1 MARSKQK
8 SVYICQQCGH
18 ESAKWLGKCPDCE
31 AWSSYQEEIRQKV
44 KSSSQ
49 IRHAPAQ
56 VSPLLEGDVE
66 SHPRISTGITELD
79 RTLGGGIIPGMVVM
93 IGGDPGIG
101 KSTLMLQMLDKMTS
115 TKNLLYISGEES
127 KSQVLL
133 RAKRLGLSASNI
145 LFSVETNLEPLLLLL
160 AETDAGLIIIDS
172 IQTMNSE
179 EIDSIPG
186 NVSQLRTCTASL
198 MRYAKEVGVPIFLIG
213 HVTKEGSIAGPR
225 VLEHMVDT
233 VLYFEGDQQYDYRIL
248 RSTKNRFGP
257 VNEIG
262 LFQMT
267 RDGLQGVLNPSQAFL
282 GGNDLQTS
290 GNAVVAVMEGNRP
303 FLIQVQALVSKTQF
317 GIPQRT
323 ASGIDH
329 RRMNLLLAV
338 LEKRYSKPFGFHD
351 VFIKVAGGLRID
363 EPAAD
368 LGICMALVS
377 SLEENILPVS
387 NLYIGEV
394 GLGGEIRGV
403 NRIDQRINEAL
414 KLGFEKIFIPKR
426 TKVNSDFDQSKL
438 IRVDNLNTLI
448 KNYRK
453 NI

>member
-1 MARSKQK
+1 MVKMKQK
-8 SVYICQQCGH
+8 TIYICQQCGYQ
-18 ESAKWLGKCPDCE
+18 SPKWLGKCPDCE
-31 AWSSYQEEIRQKV
+31 GWSTFQEEIRQETKKGV
-44 KSSSQ
+44 RVNRSAAKM
-49 IRHAPAQ
+49 
-56 VSPLLEGDVE
+56 SPLLSGDTEVMT
-66 SHPRISTGITELD
+66 RISTGIDELD
-79 RTLGGGIIPGMVVM
+79 RTLGGGVIPGVVVM

-101 KSTLMLQMLDKMTS
+101 KSTLMLQMLDKIKS
-115 TKNLLYISGEES
+115 KSDLLYISGEES
-127 KSQVLL
+127 KNQVHL
-133 RAKRLGLSASNI
+133 RADRLGLSGQNI
-145 LFSVETNLEPLLLLL
+145 FFSVETSLQSLL
-160 AETDAGLIIIDS
+160 ALLEQNKPAAVVIDS
-172 IQTMNSE
+172 IQTLNSE

-186 NVSQLRTCTASL
+186 NVSQLRTCTAAL
-198 MRYAKEVGVPIFLIG
+198 MRLAKDTGVSIFLIG

-267 RDGLQGVLNPSQAFL
+267 REGLQGVENPSEMFL
-282 GGNDLQTS
+282 SNGESRSS

-303 FLIQVQALVSKTQF
+303 FLVQVQALVTKTQF
-317 GIPQRT
+317 GTPQRT

-338 LEKRYSKPFGFHD
+338 LEKRYRKPFGFHD

-377 SLEENILPVS
+377 SLEDNLLPEHS
-387 NLYIGEV
+387 IYIGEV
-394 GLGGEIRGV
+394 GLGGEVRGV
-403 NRIDQRINEAL
+403 NRIDERINEAL
-414 KLGFEKIFIPKR
+414 KLGFKKVFIPKR
-426 TKVNSDFDQSKL
+426 VKVGTEYKSSQIVRAGGLGDLMK
-438 IRVDNLNTLI
+438 
-448 KNYRK
+448 
-453 NI
+453 

>member
-1 MARSKQK
+1 MARIKQK
-8 SVYICQQCGH
+8 SLYICQQCGY
-18 ESAKWLGKCPDCE
+18 ESAKWMGKCPECNS
-31 AWSSYQEEIRQKV
+31 WSSFQEEIRQDV
-44 KSSSQ
+44 KKST
-49 IRHAPAQ
+49 RTLRVPAKA
-56 VSPLLEGDVE
+56 SPLFEGE
-66 SHPRISTGITELD
+66 IETLPRMLTGIPELD
-79 RTLGGGIIPGMVVM
+79 LTLGGGIVPGVVVM

-101 KSTLMLQMLDKMTS
+101 KSTLMLQMLDKIGGS
-115 TKNLLYISGEES
+115 KNLLYISGEES
-127 KSQVLL
+127 KSQIHL
-133 RAKRLGLSASNI
+133 RGTRLGLSGKNI
-145 LFSVETNLEPLLLLL
+145 LFSGETNLHNLLQLLN
-160 AETDAGLIIIDS
+160 ETDPAGVVIDS
-172 IQTMNSE
+172 IQTLNNE

-186 NVSQLRTCTASL
+186 NVSQLRSCTATL
-198 MRYAKEVGVPIFLIG
+198 LRYAKETGVPVFIIG

-233 VLYFEGDQQYDYRIL
+233 VLYFEGDLQYDYRIL

-267 RDGLQGVLNPSQAFL
+267 RKGLEGIKNASQIFL
-282 GGNDLQTS
+282 GGSEIQAS

-303 FLIQVQALVSKTQF
+303 FLVQVQALVTKTQF

-338 LEKRYSKPFGFHD
+338 LEKRYHKPFGFND

-368 LGICMALVS
+368 LGICMALIS
-377 SLEENILPVS
+377 SLEDIIIPATS
-387 NLYIGEV
+387 IYIGEV

-403 NRIDQRINEAL
+403 SRIDERINEAQ
-414 KLGFEKIFIPKR
+414 KLGFEKVFIPKR
-426 TKVNSDFDQSKL
+426 LKVTGEFDQIQL
-438 IRVDNLNTLI
+438 LRVDNLNKLI
-448 KNYRK
+448 K
-453 NI
+453 